1 MEPVPTPEERAR
13 IQAEQDERRRREAEE
28 QAEIDREARTLATT
42 EALASLRAVPEEEPL
57 DLSWTMPIDFG
68 VLANLPR
75 QGSRLGYH
83 VLGATVKTVLK
94 KLNDGLEPEARMTS
108 GYVGQ
113 RITRWLLP
121 KGLVVAVKVHGAGS
135 SKAYQITPEGE
146 RVLEQGRKEGLT

>member
-1 MEPVPTPEERAR
+1 MNEFGNELRHDGAEHEDRPTA
-13 IQAEQDERRRREAEE
+13 AE
-28 QAEIDREARTLATT
+28 QAEIDREAT
-42 EALASLRAVPEEEPL
+42 ETMEHYSLRAVPEEEQL
-57 DLSWTMPIDFG
+57 DLGWTMPIDFG